1 MSPSL
6 LLSPFV
12 STSLHLPCPLHMP
25 KRCTLYSIVSLL
37 VCLSSIIVDYET
49 QCVLLAVQSVLLYL
63 YWGPDVTN
71 TAGHG
76 GGLRAQRG
84 QAHFNHYSTEGYVLG
99 CYSWVTNSLGVTY
112 RFKALWVG
120 WFTWPALRACY
131 GVLCLSRG
139 EQGQSGGMAVAI
151 LSQLVGRAWSSSWPL
166 SLRSAWHGHHTHCS
180 DWPLQTEDLCTW
192 WFDLFADQTTE
203 WDGMVGVQLS
213 VVAWQGLTEWLY
225 PIYVI
230 LHGTACEKNW
240 MPLSWLFLHGSN
252 DVLKIYIIIHVL

>member
-6 LLSPFV
+6 LLSHFV

-180 DWPLQTEDLCTW
+180 DCPLQTEDLCVP
-192 WFDLFADQTTE
+192 D
-203 WDGMVGVQLS
+203 
-213 VVAWQGLTEWLY
+213 GLTYLLIRPLRGMGWLGFSSVLY
-225 PIYVI
+225 
-230 LHGTACEKNW
+230 LGRG
-240 MPLSWLFLHGSN
+240 WLN
-252 DVLKIYIIIHVL
+252 DCTQSMSYCMEQHVRRTECPCLDSFCIEAIMYWKYT